1 MQRRWMIAW
10 PTAALFA
17 TASCIT
23 LARAQNPAPPPPAT
37 AQPQAQA
44 GPGAAPPPPP
54 PSTDQDDEDD
64 DDDDRSGAAMGGNG
78 GPTENQVADIVD
90 ARVAVLK
97 AELRLTPEQARDWP
111 PLQTALHDFGMERA
125 RAMLQQ
131 GGPRRERHARP
142 VRSNGPAG
150 VDKPDD
156 IARMRAEADA
166 LDQRAAALKKLADAA
181 QPIYANLDER
191 QRKRLVQY
199 IDQGFGGRRH

>member
-23 LARAQNPAPPPPAT
+23 LAQAQNASPPPAT

-44 GPGAAPPPPP
+44 GTGAAPPPPP
-54 PSTDQDDEDD
+54 PATDQDDDDD
-64 DDDDRSGAAMGGNG
+64 DDDDRSGAAAGGTG
-78 GPTENQVADIVD
+78 GPTDNQVADIVD

-97 AELRLTPEQARDWP
+97 AELRLTADQARDWS
-111 PLQTALHDFGMERA
+111 PLQSALHDFGMSRA
-125 RAMLQQ
+125 KAMLQQ
-131 GGPRRERHARP
+131 SGARRGHHARGA
-142 VRSNGPAG
+142 RGNGPTGAER
-150 VDKPDD
+150 PDD

-181 QPIYANLDER
+181 QPIYASLDER